1 MPAADKVSG
10 YSSLN
15 TDDSKYGF
23 YWTNELYDK
32 DTYRIPSSC
41 FAYILC
47 FSDYTKYSS
56 EKPHIGSSYRAF
68 GIHIRAVSNK

>member
-10 YSSLN
+10 NSSSN
-15 TDDSKYGF
+15 TNGSKYGF

-41 FAYILC
+41 FAYNLY
-47 FSDYTKYSS
+47 FSDDTKYSS
-56 EKPHIGSSYRAF
+56 EKPHIKSSYRAD